1 MTRHLVDVFETM
13 LSMPVALRPGALMPH
28 FDSRVT
34 GSVGFAGEKVTGAIY
49 LHMSAPFA
57 KIVAAAMLGLKPG
70 EISDENEVNDVVG
83 EATNMV
89 TGGLKS
95 WLCDSGAE
103 CAMSTPAIIRGVS
116 FAILVS
122 IVNSTLLDVVSRRG
136 GAAVTVTDCCRAP
149 GVSIAST
156 VNSLLDCTT
165 RFC

>member
-1 MTRHLVDVFETM
+1 MTQTLQLPNVCDFMARHLADVFETM
-13 LSMPVALRPGALMPH
+13 LSMPVVLRPGAPLPD

-34 GSVGFAGEKVTGAIY
+34 GSVGFAGDKVTGAIY

-57 KIVAAAMLGLKPG
+57 QIAAAAMLGLKPE

-103 CAMSTPAIIRGVS
+103 CAMSTPAIIRGKA
-116 FAILVS
+116 FAIEPMPDVARECLVFAHEE
-122 IVNSTLLDVVSRRG
+122 NFVV
-136 GAAVTVTDCCRAP
+136 VE
-149 GVSIAST
+149 IHIKL
-156 VNSLLDCTT
+156 N
-165 RFC
+165 